1 MAPRLFQP
9 NFFRGLKIANF
20 VIPSSDQAS
29 FVFCITLVW
38 KIECLVENVG
48 VFLDEAKDLEGDF
61 GSITICL
68 FYAHT
73 PHTTACLQLS
83 MLPLLL
89 GVP

>member
-48 VFLDEAKDLEGDF
+48 FFWMKLKIWKGILV
-61 GSITICL
+61 
-68 FYAHT
+68 
-73 PHTTACLQLS
+73 
-83 MLPLLL
+83 
-89 GVP
+89 V